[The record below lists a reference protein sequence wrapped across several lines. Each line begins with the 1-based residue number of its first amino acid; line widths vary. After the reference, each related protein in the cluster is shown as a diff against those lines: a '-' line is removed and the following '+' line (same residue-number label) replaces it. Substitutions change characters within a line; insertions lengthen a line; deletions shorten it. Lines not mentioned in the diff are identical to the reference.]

1 MTTIPGGGEI
11 GGWLQDNGIGLLLAV
26 VLALVAFRAVR
37 PLVHRFVVRLAAR
50 RAPPDGTVAE
60 LSAEESLK
68 RITTIEDLISTLLH
82 GAVAVVAMFVFL
94 SIFDLLPVIAGLS
107 LFLAALTVAGQSI
120 VLDYLMGILIVIEGP
135 YYKGDWIQIGDIEGE
150 VEEVGLRHTTLRDS
164 SGTVHSVSN
173 GEIRIAS
180 NMTRVFA
187 RMLVDVTVA
196 YGTDFDRATQ
206 VVDLVGQAMY
216 DDPDWADRLLE
227 APKLLRIDAM
237 GELGAVLRIAGKVR
251 ATDRWSA
258 PGELRK
264 RLLAAFQTNGIQIP
278 VRSGVLF
285 SRDSI
290 PGLGEPDASAG
301 NRPGA
306 ADGEVLSTDD

>member
-26 VLALVAFRAVR
+26 ILALIAFRAVR
-37 PLVHRFVVRLAAR
+37 PLVHRFVVGVVER
-50 RAPPDGTVAE
+50 RASPDSTAAE
-60 LSAEESLK
+60 LSAEEATK
-68 RITTIEDLISTLLH
+68 RVTTIEDLISTLLH
-82 GAVAVVAMFVFL
+82 GAVAVVAIFVFL

-120 VLDYLMGILIVIEGP
+120 VLDYLMGMLIVIEGP
-135 YYKGDWIQIGDIEGE
+135 FYKGDWIQIGNVEGE

-196 YGTDFDRATQ
+196 YGTDFERATQ
-206 VVDLVGQAMY
+206 IVDQVGQTMY
-216 DDPDWADRLLE
+216 SDPEWADRLLE

-237 GELGAVLRIAGKVR
+237 GELGATLRIAGKVR
-251 ATDRWSA
+251 AADRWSA

-264 RLLAAFQTNGIQIP
+264 RLLEAFQTNGIQIP
-278 VRSGVLF
+278 VRSGLLV

-290 PGLGEPDASAG
+290 PGLGEPAASGGHAAG
-301 NRPGA
+301 AG
-306 ADGEVLSTDD
+306 GEVPSTDD